1 MRMEWCAPSMSV
13 TSDVIAAR
21 FVLPLS
27 FTLTSVLTIHAKT
40 GDNPMDDLE
49 NYIWDVELGGE

>member
-1 MRMEWCAPSMSV
+1 MSV

-27 FTLTSVLTIHAKT
+27 FTLTSVSTIHAKT

-49 NYIWDVELGGE
+49 DYIWDVELGGE